1 LAIDVLVARAGDP
14 TTETLILS
22 DDATRKPVWAIRDGD
37 ARYASVGAG
46 VVLARETRHAIVG
59 IVAAA
64 WDRSKAPADL
74 EVADVVG
81 VTTVADVLA
90 SPAPDDEAA
99 LKIITAVLEAYLAH
113 RTGVVVVAEVFLIR
127 TRRATRAGATTGLDA
142 SVRAPV
148 GNAAVR
154 ATLTPVEPA
163 VQIDARI
170 ATSILE
176 RGGSGITTASRRRSG
191 QQHVSKG
198 SHDQGRRPGSRA
210 MERSASS
217 GPTLSPRP

>member
-14 TTETLILS
+14 TTETLILG
-22 DDATRKPVWAIRDGD
+22 DDATREPVWTIGDGN

-46 VVLARETRHAIVG
+46 VVLARETRHAVVG

-64 WDRSKAPADL
+64 WDRSKAPASL
-74 EVADVVG
+74 EVAEVVG
-81 VTTVADVLA
+81 VRTAVVVLA
-90 SPAPDDEAA
+90 GAASDDEAA

-127 TRRATRAGATTGLDA
+127 TRRATRAGATARLDA

-154 ATLTPVEPA
+154 AAFTPIKPA
-163 VQIDARI
+163 IQIDARI
-170 ATSILE
+170 ATSIE
-176 RGGSGITTASRRRSG
+176 GSGGNGITTANHGRSG
-191 QQHVSKG
+191 
-198 SHDQGRRPGSRA
+198 
-210 MERSASS
+210 
-217 GPTLSPRP
+217 